1 MGETGEDG
9 LQQHEDQEPYRLRRE
24 MECHS
29 QHGAMRTA
37 VLPMRRDRA
46 QPGISLDKASCLVRY
61 TQNGSHAFS

>member
-9 LQQHEDQEPYRLRRE
+9 LHLREDQEPYRLRRE

-37 VLPMRRDRA
+37 VLPILRDRA
-46 QPGISLDKASCLVRY
+46 QPAISLDKRSCQVRVY
-61 TQNGSHAFS
+61 AEC

>member
-9 LQQHEDQEPYRLRRE
+9 LQLHEDQEPYRLRRE

-37 VLPMRRDRA
+37 VLPVRRDRA
-46 QPGISLDKASCLVRY
+46 HPAISLDKWSCQMRAY
-61 TQNGSHAFS
+61 AEW